1 MRAVFTKCKRK
12 SLTNLYSQQT
22 PWSGEKLRWSSEQVA
37 WVQSQLVSW
46 ITLIYY
52 GLPRGDAASKQ
63 IKITHLRVFLG
74 KTQINPRN
82 VTVGLIKLEA
92 NKQSQHDPH
101 EANNFYCVFSPNKA
115 NGGIYWTFSII
126 VQWGKLLVNLFKP
139 SRSTF
144 RCKSASRPW
153 FEFRACFSC
162 VWIFRR
168 ASISDQI
175 LRGVERQGYSDL
187 NHQAVQVM

>member
-1 MRAVFTKCKRK
+1 MVWWKTTLEFWTG
-12 SLTNLYSQQT
+12 SLSSIPAGVLNNFNLL
-22 PWSGEKLRWSSEQVA
+22 W
-37 WVQSQLVSW
+37 
-46 ITLIYY
+46 
-52 GLPRGDAASKQ
+52 ASKGWFSLEADKDY
-63 IKITHLRVFLG
+63 IHLRVFLG
-74 KTQINPRN
+74 KKQINPRN